1 MPKFL
6 SENHCLSKRCL
17 GNNLASQRSLFQDKQ
32 FSRLRNFI
40 YLWNIF
46 WNLANKRRWRY
57 LGLPR
62 IVINNQI
69 FSLFMLLFH
78 TYLYLIPILTLT
90 CSLSLYIIY
99 RTLLYPCLPLSGPS
113 HTVFFIPFCPC
124 LPFWNISQFYS
135 FHTLSHS
142 HVSILFP
149 FIVYLLHSVLVHFC
163 SMSIHHIL
171 LLSLSRTFISIR
183 PLFSFFRFFLRS
195 LPCRLLLSV
204 TISNYFINHILFV
217 VQSISHCLSY
227 ILYVYLCVYFSVPF
241 ISFCSRPSPS
251 LCKSI

>member
-1 MPKFL
+1 MTL
-6 SENHCLSKRCL
+6 SR
-17 GNNLASQRSLFQDKQ
+17 LAKNRDKQ
-32 FSRLRNFI
+32 SNFQSI
-40 YLWNIF
+40 HVPLSYL
-46 WNLANKRRWRY
+46 
-57 LGLPR
+57 
-62 IVINNQI
+62 
-69 FSLFMLLFH
+69 SLSYSYSNSDMLSVSLHYIPYPSLSVSTSIWPISYCLFH
-78 TYLYLIPILTLT
+78 TFL
-90 CSLSLYIIY
+90 SLSSVLKHFSI
-99 RTLLYPCLPLSGPS
+99 L
-113 HTVFFIPFCPC
+113 
-124 LPFWNISQFYS
+124 Q
-135 FHTLSHS
+135 LSHS
-142 HVSILFP
+142 LSFSCFYHQHLSILFP

-204 TISNYFINHILFV
+204 TFFNYFINHILFV